1 MKTART
7 DCGAGTRPMMDVLI
21 REVVARMDAAA
32 VAGADKRLSALQLSE
47 VVTACALACY
57 HPGDS
62 LLQTTLREATAHMQE
77 LPTQAGC
84 PLCLGRFTS
93 VGAQCVGELQWMP
106 AQ

>member
-7 DCGAGTRPMMDVLI
+7 DCGAGTRPMMDVLV
-21 REVVARMDAAA
+21 REVIVRLDAAA
-32 VAGADKRLSALQLSE
+32 VADAKKRLSALQLSE

-77 LPTQAGC
+77 LPTQVD
-84 PLCLGRFTS
+84 PRLCLGR
-93 VGAQCVGELQWMP
+93 
-106 AQ
+106 